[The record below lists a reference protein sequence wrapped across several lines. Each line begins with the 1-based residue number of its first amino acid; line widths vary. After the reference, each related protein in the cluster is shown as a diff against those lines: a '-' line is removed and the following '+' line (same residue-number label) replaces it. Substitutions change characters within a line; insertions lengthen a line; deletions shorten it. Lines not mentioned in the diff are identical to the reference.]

1 MLTVRHVC
9 KRFGSGTDT
18 RELFSGLDLEVA
30 AGEFV
35 ALTGESGSGKSTL
48 LNIIAGLE
56 RADSGRIQIDGT
68 TLAALNDREQSLFR
82 RHHLGFVFQA
92 FHLLPYLD
100 LADNVGLP
108 LVLAGCAPDE
118 RRARVAQALH
128 DVALDDRSTAR
139 PSELSGGE
147 MQRVAIA
154 RAVIHRPKLILA
166 DEPTGNLDEANA
178 RQVLQ
183 LLRMRVEHAGA
194 ACLLVTHSAIAAR
207 QAARIYVLEGGRLHH
222 MKPA

>member
-1 MLTVRHVC
+1 MLSVRHLC
-9 KRFGSGTDT
+9 KRFGSGAES
-18 RELFSGLDLEVA
+18 RLLFSELDLAVA

-48 LNIIAGLE
+48 LNIIAGLD
-56 RADSGRIQIDGT
+56 RADSGSVEIDGT
-68 TLAALNDREQSLFR
+68 ELESMSDHEQSLFR

-92 FHLLPYLD
+92 FHLLPYLS

-108 LVLAGCAPDE
+108 LVLAGRGARE
-118 RRARVAQALH
+118 RSAHVAQALH
-128 DVALDDRSTAR
+128 DVGLGDRTSAQ

-154 RAVIHRPKLILA
+154 RALIHRPKLILA
-166 DEPTGNLDEANA
+166 DEPTGNLDETNA

-183 LLRMRVEHAGA
+183 LLRTRVEQARA
-194 ACLLVTHSAIAAR
+194 ACLLVTHSPIAAR
-207 QAARIYVLEGGRLHH
+207 VASRVYALEGGRLRET
-222 MKPA
+222 